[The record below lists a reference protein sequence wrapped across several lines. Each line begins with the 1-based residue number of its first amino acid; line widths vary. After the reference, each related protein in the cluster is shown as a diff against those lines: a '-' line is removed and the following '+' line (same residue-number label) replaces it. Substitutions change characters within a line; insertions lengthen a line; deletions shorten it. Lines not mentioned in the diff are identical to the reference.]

1 MSPKDDCS
9 PYINAQTGILIYTHA
24 YASNYHLNMTH
35 LHVFDDIIALDRLI
49 TITAC
54 VILNVPL
61 AAPLTSH
68 TCDAPVEHTTDQ
80 SEGGTET
87 TLKYTF

>member
-1 MSPKDDCS
+1 MFGFVTKDDHS

-24 YASNYHLNMTH
+24 FTNYHPNMTH
-35 LHVFDDIIALDRLI
+35 LHVFDDIISLDRLI
-49 TITAC
+49 SITAC
-54 VILNVPL
+54 VIPNVPL
-61 AAPLTSH
+61 AAPLTGH

-87 TLKYTF
+87 TL

>member
-1 MSPKDDCS
+1 MFGFVTKDDHS

-24 YASNYHLNMTH
+24 ITNYHPNMTH
-35 LHVFDDIIALDRLI
+35 LHVFDDIISLDRLI
-49 TITAC
+49 SITAC
-54 VILNVPL
+54 VIPNVPL
-61 AAPLTSH
+61 AAPLTGH

-87 TLKYTF
+87 TL